1 MNDETCSWILGIVV
15 VELVAVIV
23 ILDKIYDA
31 LNCVGVQ
38 IMKEKYLNALH
49 KRYIAEEATARANLE
64 TYFNST
70 VAVAEHPEPLE
81 SMNELVGKIAEA
93 EDKLRIIR
101 EEINELTQH
110 QRLL

>member
-1 MNDETCSWILGIVV
+1 MNDEVCSWILGAVV
-15 VELVAVIV
+15 VELIAVIV

-31 LNCVGVQ
+31 LNCVGIQ

-49 KRYIAEEATARANLE
+49 KRYIADVETARANLE
-64 TYFNST
+64 TYFNNT
-70 VAVAEHPEPLE
+70 VGVAEHLAPLE
-81 SMNELVGKIAEA
+81 SMDKLVGQIAEA